1 MQRAT
6 PARVTEIEKAAFAP
20 TERGKRDEWEVVGV
34 VVVLIGLVASIVK
47 PILALN
53 GSIIKLNTLLNALTD
68 RNHDEHETISKRL
81 REHGQQIDDHEGRII
96 RLEEHK
102 TGGGET

>member
-1 MQRAT
+1 MN
-6 PARVTEIEKAAFAP
+6 
-20 TERGKRDEWEVVGV
+20 EWEVVGV

-81 REHGQQIDDHEGRII
+81 REHGQQTDDHEGRIV

-102 TGGGET
+102 TGGGEP